1 MFARLIQQLVGSHT
15 MSELMTDAIGLM
27 VVGMGFVFV
36 FLIILVFLTGIMSKL
51 VTKYLPAPEPVVAK
65 TKVKKTNASSDA
77 QLLAVLSAAVAE
89 YRSDQKK

>member
-1 MFARLIQQLVGSHT
+1 
-15 MSELMTDAIGLM
+15 MSELMTDAISLM

-36 FLIILVFLTGIMSKL
+36 FLVILVFLTSLMSKII
-51 VTKYLPAPEPVVAK
+51 TKYLPTPEPVVAK
-65 TKVKKTNASSDA
+65 SKTKKVNASQDA